1 MPLPDD
7 DIEECLAR
15 ARYARARAEQAKTA
29 EDKESW
35 LRIAAEWQDLATFR
49 RTGTRPKGAE

>member
-7 DIEECLAR
+7 NIEECLAR
-15 ARYARARAEQAKTA
+15 ARYARDRAEQAKTA

-35 LRIAAEWQDLATFR
+35 LRIAAEWQDLAIYR
-49 RTGTRPKGAE
+49 GTGTRKKGAE